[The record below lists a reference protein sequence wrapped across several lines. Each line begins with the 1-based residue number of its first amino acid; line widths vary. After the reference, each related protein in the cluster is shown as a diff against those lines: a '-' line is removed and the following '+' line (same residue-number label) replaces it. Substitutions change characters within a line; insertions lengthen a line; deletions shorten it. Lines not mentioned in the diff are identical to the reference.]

1 MDDRAISPE
10 RAPSAAVPL
19 EATPAPRPLTRAE
32 IAADAAVHAAGLVLA
47 LMGIPVMIVLA
58 ALLHGEGALIAAVS
72 VYGAA
77 MLAMFGCSA
86 AYNLCPETRERARAV
101 LRRFDHAAIYLK
113 IAGCQTPFAVLVG
126 GAWSGWALGAVW
138 AGALGGAAAK
148 LIAPHRLQRLSLL
161 FYIALGWAGLA
172 LFFPG
177 AGAEPLAAA
186 TAILALVGGLTYT
199 AGIGF
204 FLWER
209 LPFHNA
215 IWHGFVVVATF
226 TFYSAV
232 ITEVSLRAS

>member
-1 MDDRAISPE
+1 MSSREIAEP
-10 RAPSAAVPL
+10 AAAAV
-19 EATPAPRPLTRAE
+19 AGVRVGRPLSRGE
-32 IAADAAVHAAGLVLA
+32 LVADAAVHAAGIA
-47 LMGIPVMIVLA
+47 LSLMAIPVMIVIA
-58 ALLHGEGALIAAVS
+58 ALLHGDGALIAAVS

-86 AYNLCPETRERARAV
+86 AYNLCPETRAKARAI

-126 GAWSGWALGAVW
+126 GAHVGWALLAVW
-138 AGALGGAAAK
+138 AGAVGGAAAK
-148 LIAPHRLQRLSLL
+148 LIAPDRLQRLSVL
-161 FYIALGWAGLA
+161 FYIALGWAGAA
-172 LFFPG
+172 LLFP
-177 AGAEPLAAA
+177 AADSQPLDTA
-186 TAILALVGGLTYT
+186 TAILALVGGALYT
-199 AGIGF
+199 AGVGF

-232 ITEVSLRAS
+232 IVEVSLRAG